1 MTASFH
7 KEGQLGPI
15 KLVYPPHFLLKC
27 LFQTRNNTVQ
37 VNCHTTEEEFC
48 LAVNRNNDFRPVK
61 IGSHTTI
68 AHHGKVTRQKMILPP
83 PPFSPKELTRNY
95 LFLKSWTFSHHCIPF
110 FGFREIRYTL
120 SGEQC
125 L

>member
-7 KEGQLGPI
+7 KEGRLGPI

-83 PPFSPKELTRNY
+83 PPSPKGIHTKL
-95 LFLKSWTFSHHCIPF
+95 LISKILDI
-110 FGFREIRYTL
+110 
-120 SGEQC
+120 
-125 L
+125 